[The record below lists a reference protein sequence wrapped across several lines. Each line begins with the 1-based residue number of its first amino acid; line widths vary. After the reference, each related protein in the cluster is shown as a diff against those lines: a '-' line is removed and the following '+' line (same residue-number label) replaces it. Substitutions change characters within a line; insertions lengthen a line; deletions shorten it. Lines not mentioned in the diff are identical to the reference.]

1 MTNRE
6 KLFEILSNV
15 DEQWSNEELADYLVE
30 KGVTV
35 QDIKSGDMLYDVFYN
50 DDEARF
56 EVCEFAVTDVSEKKI
71 WFENYDCYISTSDIG
86 ASVFLNREEA
96 EAFADKLNRK

>member
-6 KLFEILSNV
+6 RLFEILSNV
-15 DEQWSNEELADYLVE
+15 DVEWNSKELANYLIE
-30 KGVTV
+30 QGVTV
-35 QDIKSGDMLYDVFYN
+35 QDKKSGDMLYDVFYN

-56 EVCEFAVTDVSEKKI
+56 KVCEFVITDISEKRI
-71 WFENYDCYISTSDIG
+71 WFDNYDCYICTSDIG
-86 ASVFLNREEA
+86 ASVFLSREEA